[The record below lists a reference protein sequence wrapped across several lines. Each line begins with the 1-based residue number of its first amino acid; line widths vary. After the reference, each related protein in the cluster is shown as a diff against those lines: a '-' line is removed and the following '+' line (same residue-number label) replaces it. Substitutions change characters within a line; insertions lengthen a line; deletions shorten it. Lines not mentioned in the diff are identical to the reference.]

1 MARAIRVRSCSM
13 EVSLSS
19 KRGGSWA
26 ARRATEFFA
35 MSQAICTWRVSG
47 NMSGASRAASS
58 TPGSN
63 LRCVAWASPF
73 SRIRERLPRMF
84 ANTSTESACI
94 EIFMRVSFRMA
105 GEGRRAPIAERLA
118 QLTDRAC
125 STHPSGCGDRYSFA
139 RYWRACF
146 PGETI
151 PNPETGIEAAMN
163 LIWTPAQLA
172 MLAKVVDLNGFSA
185 AARALAV
192 PKAAVSRAVAD
203 LEKTLGVRVLERTT
217 RRISLTSAGRL
228 LYPHARRVGEETDAA
243 RSAIAKLQSPEARPL
258 RVVADPTYGRVL
270 LAPLV
275 PRFLEAFAHVPLEV
289 ALDAQQLAAGAWDVA
304 IRTRPPADDSVTQR
318 LLGAPPALLCATPAY
333 LQQRGMPARPDDLR
347 SHDLLTPDAAE
358 LPEFRLLLERGAQRA
373 EVPLTPKLAVDD
385 PAVLHAATAAGLGI
399 GLLPEFLCR
408 QGLATGRLKLV
419 LSEWAVPAAAAL
431 YALYPTALESD
442 PRAQQFVDFLAANI
456 VPALSLPAAAR
467 APAAHP
473 RAHESGAGA

>member
-19 KRGGSWA
+19 ERGGSWA

-47 NMSGASRAASS
+47 KMSGASRAASS

-63 LRCVAWASPF
+63 LRCVAWARPF
-73 SRIRERLPRMF
+73 SRIRETM
-84 ANTSTESACI
+84 
-94 EIFMRVSFRMA
+94 
-105 GEGRRAPIAERLA
+105 
-118 QLTDRAC
+118 
-125 STHPSGCGDRYSFA
+125 
-139 RYWRACF
+139 
-146 PGETI
+146 
-151 PNPETGIEAAMN
+151 PNPQTGIEATMN

-228 LYPHARRVGEETDAA
+228 LYPHDRRVGEETDAA
-243 RSAIAKLQSPEARPL
+243 RSAIAKLQSPETRPL
-258 RVVADPTYGRVL
+258 RVVADPTCGRVL

-304 IRTRPPADDSVTQR
+304 IRTHPPADDSVTQR
-318 LLGAPPALLCATPAY
+318 LWGAPPALLCATPAY

-399 GLLPEFLCR
+399 GLMPEFLCR

-456 VPALSLPAAAR
+456 VPALSLPAPVR

-473 RAHESGAGA
+473 RAHESGAGV